1 MLYKLIFILT
11 GRDHE
16 FLIHFLPL
24 LTRYQVL
31 LQEENPTDP
40 EVLKESLEDPQ
51 HSKVFCS
58 LPLWCL
64 TALAFMTSC
73 PLASNAVTLEGS
85 KP

>member
-1 MLYKLIFILT
+1 MLYKLIFIFI

-16 FLIHFLPL
+16 FLVQCLPL

-31 LQEENPTDP
+31 LQEKNSTDP
-40 EVLKESLEDPQ
+40 EVLKESLQDPQ
-51 HSKVFCS
+51 HSEVFCS

-73 PLASNAVTLEGS
+73 PLASSAVTLEGS